1 MFVQA
6 AIFPNIS
13 EGTCGAVDTVAGQ
26 AEADREGEPE
36 RVRPERRVRRVRFR
50 ALEPSLAAERNPQ

>member
-13 EGTCGAVDTVAGQ
+13 EGTCGAVDTVAAQ

-50 ALEPSLAAERNPQ
+50 ALEP